1 MSLSHSPSL
10 ILQFTLLI
18 QATEEN
24 TKFTKKIEILDASE
38 QESNARMEINKADS
52 TLDHVNIVLNY
63 KILANH
69 LTWLPGPFHCNLKRK
84 KSSSKYNQISDY
96 CSYLSCGLYI
106 MLRSNISK
114 IESLLFCSRGSLRP
128 LFSLQVL
135 VQLKLEKFP

>member
-1 MSLSHSPSL
+1 MSLSLPPSL

-24 TKFTKKIEILDASE
+24 TDFTKNIEILDASE
-38 QESNARMEINKADS
+38 QESIARMEINKADS
-52 TLDHVNIVLNY
+52 TLDHVNI
-63 KILANH
+63 
-69 LTWLPGPFHCNLKRK
+69 LPGPLSLQLKK
-84 KSSSKYNQISDY
+84 KKRGSKYNQISDY

-128 LFSLQVL
+128 FFSLQVL